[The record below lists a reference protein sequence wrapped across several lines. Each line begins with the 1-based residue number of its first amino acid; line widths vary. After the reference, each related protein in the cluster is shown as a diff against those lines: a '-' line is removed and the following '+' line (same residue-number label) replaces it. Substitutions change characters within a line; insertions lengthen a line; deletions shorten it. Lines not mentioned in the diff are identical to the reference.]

1 MTDDLITRTTEE
13 FRELRKKLTQA
24 LRLVERLIEEQR
36 PSIFNEVYL
45 TSEEIRSMFGISK
58 RTLQTYRDEHIIPY
72 TMLGGKFLYPQ
83 SAIFEVLERHSEKL
97 CDEICIESP
106 ENRSFSGLCIFLAS
120 YSIKLQEW
128 TIYTRS
134 FVVPVNSDRMPV
146 QRQAIFP
153 SERFAD
159 GLYRNQNTWFCR
171 YKLLILGMLSH
182 DFQTTNIDII
192 ERRDLSAYDAL
203 DAQTKIVFM
212 P

>member
-58 RTLQTYRDEHIIPY
+58 RTLQTYRDERIIPY
-72 TMLGGKFLYPQ
+72 TMLGGKFPDPRSSRCW
-83 SAIFEVLERHSEKL
+83 SAISEKL
-97 CDEICIESP
+97 YDEICIESP

-128 TIYTRS
+128 TIYIHGHS
-134 FVVPVNSDRMPV
+134 
-146 QRQAIFP
+146 
-153 SERFAD
+153 
-159 GLYRNQNTWFCR
+159 
-171 YKLLILGMLSH
+171 
-182 DFQTTNIDII
+182 
-192 ERRDLSAYDAL
+192 
-203 DAQTKIVFM
+203 
-212 P
+212 